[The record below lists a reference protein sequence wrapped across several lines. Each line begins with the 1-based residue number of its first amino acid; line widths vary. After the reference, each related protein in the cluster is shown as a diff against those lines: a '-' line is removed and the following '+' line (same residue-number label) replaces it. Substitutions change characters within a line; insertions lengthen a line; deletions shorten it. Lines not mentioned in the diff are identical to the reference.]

1 MCSREI
7 VLILKFIINNI
18 INILV
23 IVNEVKNKIEKILV
37 GLSLKSVFV
46 FLVGLVG
53 IVN

>member
-18 INILV
+18 LV
-23 IVNEVKNKIEKILV
+23 IVNEAKNKIEKILV

>member
-23 IVNEVKNKIEKILV
+23 IVNDKIEKILV